1 MIKHKDNPI
10 SIRSKK
16 WFVASLLQLMQEK
29 PFEKITISEI
39 AKRADLDR
47 STFYRNFDSKE
58 DLLRLYIDDIAK
70 EYVNRLVRIENINMN
85 KVADI
90 FLSLMQEHEIFIV
103 TLKKHGLS
111 NLLLDSFNTYL
122 PQIHEITKEQFPQS
136 ISDDVL
142 HYALAY
148 NAGGMWN
155 MLMLWIDKQ
164 QTNSYKDLLKAF
176 KEISSF
182 NMSQIKRS

>member
-1 MIKHKDNPI
+1 MIKHKNNPI
-10 SIRSKK
+10 AIRSKK
-16 WFVASLLQLMQEK
+16 WLVASLLQLMKEK
-29 PFEKITISEI
+29 PFDKITISEI
-39 AKRADLDR
+39 TDKADLDR

-70 EYVNRLVRIENINMN
+70 EYVNRLIRIENVDME

-90 FLSLMQEHEIFIV
+90 FLSIMQEHEEFII

-122 PQIHEITKEQFPQS
+122 PKIHEITKEQFPQS

-142 HYALAY
+142 HFALAY

-155 MLMLWIDKQ
+155 MLMQWIDKREA
-164 QTNSYKDLLKAF
+164 NSYNDLLKAF
-176 KEISSF
+176 NEISIF
-182 NMSQIKRS
+182 NLSRIHD